1 MINTVKMISL
11 KLLPFIA
18 LLLAVSCGGDK
29 KLKQLSPDATIVA
42 FGDSL
47 TDGVGASKGQAY
59 PEVLA
64 QLSGLSV
71 INSGVSGETTAEGLE
86 RLTSVLEE
94 YQPDLVI
101 LIEGGNDI
109 LRNSSHV
116 EAKVNLAAMIELIE
130 RSGAEIV
137 FLGVPEKNLFSD
149 SADFYDEL
157 AEECDLVY
165 DGESLSDLLKT
176 RSYKSDSIHLNNE
189 GYRELATRI
198 HQILVDQG
206 AL

>member
-1 MINTVKMISL
+1 MTKIFALVRLSFYVAISL
-11 KLLPFIA
+11 LLFACSEQKFEP
-18 LLLAVSCGGDK
+18 LTPG
-29 KLKQLSPDATIVA
+29 ATIVA

-47 TDGVGASKGQAY
+47 TDGVGASKGQGY

-64 QLSGLSV
+64 KLSGLSV
-71 INSGVSGETTAEGLE
+71 INSGISGETTSEGLE
-86 RLTSVLEE
+86 RLPSVLEE
-94 YQPDLVI
+94 HQPDLVI

-109 LRNSSHV
+109 LRNSSHAA
-116 EAKVNLAAMIELIE
+116 AKSNLAAMIELIQQ
-130 RSGAEIV
+130 SGADLV
-137 FLGVPEKNLFSD
+137 FIGVPEKNLFSN

-157 AEECDLVY
+157 AEEYDLVY

-176 RSYKSDSIHLNNE
+176 RSYKSDSVHLNNE

-198 HQILVDQG
+198 YHVLQDQG